1 MALSDLEI
9 KRTKTKD
16 KPYKLSDGGN
26 MYLWVTPAGGKLWR
40 WAFRYEGKAKLMTFG
55 RYPDVVDLGHDA
67 DRLGDGGGN
76 LAVVSD
82 VFGGESAP
90 LRSFGHF
97 SHTFSE
103 AFQSTPPPGAT
114 VARSSIFDESLG
126 IVEGDN
132 QSVVQRSSATMTL
145 CDALSASLYFSSSAS
160 R

>member
-16 KPYKLSDGGN
+16 KHYKLSDGGN
-26 MYLWVTPAGGKLWR
+26 MYLSVTPAGGKLWR

-90 LRSFGHF
+90 
-97 SHTFSE
+97 
-103 AFQSTPPPGAT
+103 PYDP
-114 VARSSIFDESLG
+114 
-126 IVEGDN
+126 
-132 QSVVQRSSATMTL
+132 SVTSRI
-145 CDALSASLYFSSSAS
+145 LSARRFNPRPRLVPLLPALPFSTKASKLLKVTTKASSNGVPLQ
-160 R
+160 